1 MTKKGAI
8 ETMKYLTPAGR
19 VYSPYKDMM
28 QQSHLLIAGATGSG
42 KSVLI
47 NGLISTAVYD
57 SPAVARFILLDPKT
71 TELWQWAKLPHTISY
86 SYETSDMIKALK
98 NAVDIMESRLQHM
111 HAVGERLWSGAQVY
125 VVIDELA
132 DLLTTCK
139 ADVVPLLQR
148 ICQLGRAA
156 GIHCIAATQCL
167 LASVLPTQ
175 VRVNFAS
182 IVCLRTATKQQS
194 RFIIDKTGAEQFPD
208 PKAEG
213 KALALYRKGAD
224 ITQLQLY
231 MVPDDEQARLVSWW
245 TSPESVLG

>member
-1 MTKKGAI
+1 
-8 ETMKYLTPAGR
+8 MKYVTPAGR
-19 VYSPYKDMM
+19 TYKPYKDML
-28 QQSHLLIAGATGSG
+28 QQAHLLIAGATGSG

-86 SYETSDMIKALK
+86 SYETSDMIKALR
-98 NAVDIMESRLQHM
+98 NAVDIMEARLQHM
-111 HAVGERLWSGAQVY
+111 HSIGERLWTGSQVY
-125 VVIDELA
+125 IIIDELA

-139 ADVVPLLQR
+139 VEVVPLLQR

-194 RFIIDKTGAEQFPD
+194 RFIVDKVGAEQFPD

-213 KALALYRKGAD
+213 KALAYYRKGAD
-224 ITQLQLY
+224 IIQLQLY

>member
-1 MTKKGAI
+1 
-8 ETMKYLTPAGR
+8 MKYLTPAGR

-28 QQSHLLIAGATGSG
+28 QQAHLLIAGATGSG

-47 NGLISTAVYD
+47 NGLISTAAYD

-86 SYETSDMIKALK
+86 SYETGDMIKALK
-98 NAVDIMESRLQHM
+98 NAVDIMEARLQHM
-111 HAVGERLWSGAQVY
+111 HSMGERLWTGAQVY
-125 VVIDELA
+125 IIIDELA

-194 RFIIDKTGAEQFPD
+194 RFIVDKTGAEQFPD

-245 TSPESVLG
+245 SSPDSVIG

>member
-1 MTKKGAI
+1 
-8 ETMKYLTPAGR
+8 MKYLTPAGR
-19 VYSPYKDMM
+19 VYGPYRDMLK
-28 QQSHLLIAGATGSG
+28 QSHLLIAGATGSG

-86 SYETSDMIKALK
+86 SYETGDMIKALK
-98 NAVDIMESRLQHM
+98 NAVDIMEARLQHM

-125 VVIDELA
+125 IVIDELA

-148 ICQLGRAA
+148 TCQLGRAA

-194 RFIIDKTGAEQFPD
+194 RFIIDKVGAEQFPD

-213 KALALYRKGAD
+213 KALAFYRKGAD

-245 TSPESVLG
+245 NSPDSVIG